1 MSALLAFGMVGNRDN
16 PAPLTDLQQK
26 TIEGVEAQHLS
37 ATGPGDALSATNNPP
52 AYYYLQAAV
61 YKLMPSGRVLDKL
74 AAMRCLSAL
83 MGALTVLLV
92 FMFLRELL
100 PATPR
105 AWTAGALLVAFQ
117 PLFGFI
123 SAGVNNDN
131 LLYLAAA
138 GTLWGV
144 ARSFRRGLTPANGA
158 LLGGF
163 LGLGLVSKLTLLGF
177 VPAVLLALALL
188 LIRDVRGDRRG
199 ALTGAA
205 TALSLSLGPVLVY
218 LLLNHFAWHRGFIPG
233 GVGGFSTPVA
243 NPRHFSFDEEVSHVW
258 QLFLPRLWLRPQ
270 FSSYPLW
277 TTWFVGFVGRF
288 GWQDYTFPY
297 WFYDVARVLTV
308 GVLAL
313 AAVELVRR
321 RAAVRRRLG
330 ELAVYVAA
338 VLGLCVEI
346 GIQSYRYLVANG
358 LIFEQ
363 ARYLLPLLGLYG
375 AIGAL
380 AVRAG
385 GRRWGRSAGG
395 RAGAPGDR
403 PRPLRAGDHDRPLLL
418 MSEVSVAIPVLNGG
432 VMLEGVLAALARQ
445 TVGHELIVCD
455 SGSTDGSVQ
464 LARANGAQVLEIPTA
479 HFSHG
484 GTRNL
489 LMERASGQRVAFLT
503 HDAEPADERWLE
515 RLLARPRARP
525 RRGDRVRAL
534 PASARRPGG
543 RADRTRALV
552 SFAVGGRAP
561 ERGAALAAGAH
572 RAAHARAGRATRLL
586 HRRQLLHL
594 PRGVDAGAV
603 PRGPLR

>member
-1 MSALLAFGMVGNRDN
+1 MSADQTAGTLGLTPAAGVWERSRTSVMSRLRAVPRAAWLCALAALANGLAWSLIVPPFEVPDENAHYAYVAHVAETGRPPRPASPEGPLPPRQEDLMSALLAFGMVGNRNN
-16 PAPLTDLQQK
+16 PAPLTDAQQK
-26 TIEGVEAQHLS
+26 TIEGVEAQHLP

-74 AAMRCLSAL
+74 AAMRCFSAL

-100 PATPR
+100 PARPW

-144 ARSFRRGLTPANGA
+144 ARCFRRGLTPASGA
-158 LLGGF
+158 LMGGF

-188 LIRDVRGDRRG
+188 LFRDLRGDRRG
-199 ALTGAA
+199 ALGGAA
-205 TALSLSLGPVLVY
+205 TALSLSLGPVVVY

-243 NPRHFSFDEEVSHVW
+243 NPRHFSFTEEVSHVW

-277 TTWFVGFVGRF
+277 QTWFVGFVGRF

-297 WFYDVARVLTV
+297 WFYDVARILTV
-308 GVLAL
+308 AVLAL

-321 RAAVRRRLG
+321 RSAVRRRLG

-346 GIQSYRYLVANG
+346 GIQSYRYLIANG

-380 AVRAG
+380 AARAG
-385 GRRWGRSAGG
+385 GRRWG
-395 RAGAPGDR
+395 P
-403 PRPLRAGDHDRPLLL
+403 
-418 MSEVSVAIPVLNGG
+418 
-432 VMLEGVLAALARQ
+432 
-445 TVGHELIVCD
+445 
-455 SGSTDGSVQ
+455 
-464 LARANGAQVLEIPTA
+464 
-479 HFSHG
+479 
-484 GTRNL
+484 
-489 LMERASGQRVAFLT
+489 
-503 HDAEPADERWLE
+503 
-515 RLLARPRARP
+515 
-525 RRGDRVRAL
+525 
-534 PASARRPGG
+534 
-543 RADRTRALV
+543 
-552 SFAVGGRAP
+552 
-561 ERGAALAAGAH
+561 ALAAGLVVLAIGH
-572 RAAHARAGRATRLL
+572 DLYAQAITIARYYS
-586 HRRQLLHL
+586 
-594 PRGVDAGAV
+594 
-603 PRGPLR
+603 

>member
-1 MSALLAFGMVGNRDN
+1 VSAEQAAGTLGTGSRPVGAREGQGSAVMSRLRSVPRAAWLCALVALANGLAWSLIVPPFEVPDENAHYAYVAHVAETGSPPRPASPEGPLPPRQEDLMSALLAFGMVGNREN
-16 PAPLTDLQQK
+16 PAPLTDFQQK
-26 TIEGVEAQHLS
+26 TIEAVEAQHLS

-83 MGALTVLLV
+83 MGAITVLLV
-92 FMFLRELL
+92 FMFLRDLL
-100 PATPR
+100 PARPW

-144 ARSFRRGLTPANGA
+144 ARCFRRGLTPANGA

-163 LGLGLVSKLTLLGF
+163 LGLGLVSKLTMLGF

-188 LIRDVRGDRRG
+188 LIRDLRGDRRAPPGVRGAAVGDRRG
-199 ALTGAA
+199 ALGGAA
-205 TALSLSLGPVLVY
+205 TALSLSLGPVVVY

-243 NPRHFSFDEEVSHVW
+243 NPRHFNFSEEVSHVW

-277 TTWFVGFVGRF
+277 QTWFVGFVGRF

-297 WFYDVARVLTV
+297 WFYDVARILTV
-308 GVLAL
+308 AVLAL
-313 AAVELVRR
+313 AAVELVTR

-358 LIFEQ
+358 QIFEQ

-385 GRRWGRSAGG
+385 GRRWG
-395 RAGAPGDR
+395 
-403 PRPLRAGDHDRPLLL
+403 
-418 MSEVSVAIPVLNGG
+418 
-432 VMLEGVLAALARQ
+432 
-445 TVGHELIVCD
+445 
-455 SGSTDGSVQ
+455 
-464 LARANGAQVLEIPTA
+464 PT
-479 HFSHG
+479 
-484 GTRNL
+484 
-489 LMERASGQRVAFLT
+489 
-503 HDAEPADERWLE
+503 
-515 RLLARPRARP
+515 
-525 RRGDRVRAL
+525 
-534 PASARRPGG
+534 
-543 RADRTRALV
+543 
-552 SFAVGGRAP
+552 
-561 ERGAALAAGAH
+561 LAAGLVILAIGH
-572 RAAHARAGRATRLL
+572 DLYAQAITIARYYS
-586 HRRQLLHL
+586 
-594 PRGVDAGAV
+594 
-603 PRGPLR
+603 

>member
-1 MSALLAFGMVGNRDN
+1 MSAEQAAGTLPVAPVASAWQRGRASVLDRVRVVPRAAWLCALVALANTLAWSLIVPPFEVPDENAHYAYVAHVAETGSPPRPASPEGPLPPRQEYLMNALLTFGMVGNRNN
-16 PAPLTDLQQK
+16 PAPLTDAQQRQ
-26 TIEGVEAQHLS
+26 IEGTEAQRLP

-100 PATPR
+100 PARPW

-131 LLYLAAA
+131 LLYLAGA

-144 ARSFRRGLTPANGA
+144 ARSFRRGLTPADGA

-188 LIRDVRGDRRG
+188 LIRDLPRNRRA
-199 ALTGAA
+199 ALGGAA
-205 TALSLSLGPVLVY
+205 TALSLSLGPVVLY
-218 LLLNHFAWHRGFIPG
+218 LLLNRFAWHRGFIPG
-233 GVGGFSTPVA
+233 GVGGFSTPA
-243 NPRHFSFDEEVSHVW
+243 SNPRHFSAAEEVSHVW

-277 TTWFVGFVGRF
+277 TTWFVGFIGRF

-297 WFYDVARVLTV
+297 WVYNVARVVTV
-308 GVLAL
+308 IVLGL
-313 AAVELVRR
+313 AAVELVRC
-321 RAAVRRRLG
+321 RAALRRRMG

-338 VLGLCVEI
+338 VVGLCVEI

-358 LIFEQ
+358 LVFEQ

-385 GRRWGRSAGG
+385 GRRWG
-395 RAGAPGDR
+395 P
-403 PRPLRAGDHDRPLLL
+403 
-418 MSEVSVAIPVLNGG
+418 
-432 VMLEGVLAALARQ
+432 
-445 TVGHELIVCD
+445 
-455 SGSTDGSVQ
+455 
-464 LARANGAQVLEIPTA
+464 
-479 HFSHG
+479 
-484 GTRNL
+484 
-489 LMERASGQRVAFLT
+489 
-503 HDAEPADERWLE
+503 
-515 RLLARPRARP
+515 
-525 RRGDRVRAL
+525 
-534 PASARRPGG
+534 
-543 RADRTRALV
+543 
-552 SFAVGGRAP
+552 
-561 ERGAALAAGAH
+561 ALAAGLVLLAIGH
-572 RAAHARAGRATRLL
+572 DLYAQAITLARYYS
-586 HRRQLLHL
+586 
-594 PRGVDAGAV
+594 
-603 PRGPLR
+603 